1 MPQEKQREFSAQA
14 QQAFRQ
20 MLYHKVAM
28 WDASNDL
35 EKLLPCE
42 VDTGQMDNIAANIGP
57 ADEVLSMSDDELLAT
72 MQDWMS
78 DPDHARFYDEED
90 EA

>member
-1 MPQEKQREFSAQA
+1 MPQEKQREFSAEA

-28 WDASNDL
+28 WDASGDL
-35 EKLLPCE
+35 ESLLSCE
-42 VDTGQMDNIAANIGP
+42 VDTGQLDYLATNFGP
-57 ADEVLSMSDDELLAT
+57 ADEVLAMSDDDLLAT

-78 DPDHARFYDEED
+78 DPDHADFYEED
-90 EA
+90 DA

>member
-1 MPQEKQREFSAQA
+1 MTTNEPRTFTAEAQA
-14 QQAFRQ
+14 AFRQ

-35 EKLLPCE
+35 EAALPCE
-42 VDTGQMDNIAANIGP
+42 VDTGQLDYLAFCFGP
-57 ADEVLSMSDDELLAT
+57 ADEVLSMTAEELLET

-78 DPDHARFYDEED
+78 DPEHARFYEEED
-90 EA
+90 D